1 MVPVVGVKTVGARL
15 PDGLEQAHRTGG
27 FTTSRSEWHW
37 FSGAAQHH
45 PFVST

>member
-27 FTTSRSEWHW
+27 FT
-37 FSGAAQHH
+37 FGVALVLSGAAQHH